1 MGPSRR
7 SQQVLHSYGSVTTTG
22 NLRAVTTADAS
33 APQTSR
39 RAAIMAAA
47 VSVLAERGPRG
58 LTHRAVDAAA
68 GLSSG
73 SVNYHAPTRARLLHL
88 ALEEVFRRDIDLA
101 ARHFDVAEW
110 SRSRAA
116 AAITGFVIEM
126 SDATNRDR
134 VIARHHL
141 RAESMTDPDLRAA
154 FDDQHAAFVTMI
166 VTTFDKAGDTV
177 SDARGELVRLGIDGM
192 LQRQV
197 MVGPEPLADDQIAEM
212 ARLLVGR

>member
-1 MGPSRR
+1 M
-7 SQQVLHSYGSVTTTG
+7 
-22 NLRAVTTADAS
+22 TTADARP
-33 APQTSR
+33 PQTSR

-88 ALEEVFRRDIDLA
+88 ALEEVFRHDLDTA
-101 ARHFDVAEW
+101 TRHFDITDW
-110 SRSRAA
+110 SRPRAA
-116 AAITGFVIEM
+116 VAITRFVTEM
-126 SDATNRDR
+126 SDEKNRDR

-141 RAESMTDPDLRAA
+141 RAESMTNPELRAA

-166 VTTFDKAGDTV
+166 VQTFGIAGDPV

-197 MVGPEPLADDQIAEM
+197 MIGPAPLDDEQIAEM
-212 ARLLVGR
+212 ARLLVGS

>member
-1 MGPSRR
+1 M
-7 SQQVLHSYGSVTTTG
+7 
-22 NLRAVTTADAS
+22 TTADARP
-33 APQTSR
+33 PQTSR

-88 ALEEVFRRDIDLA
+88 ALEEVFRRDIDTA
-101 ARHFDVAEW
+101 TRYFDIAEW

-116 AAITGFVIEM
+116 VAITGFVTEM
-126 SDATNRDR
+126 SDEKNRDR

-141 RAESMTDPDLRAA
+141 RAESMTNPELRAA
-154 FDDQHAAFVTMI
+154 FDDQHAAFVKMI
-166 VTTFDKAGDTV
+166 VATFGIAGDPV

-192 LQRQV
+192 MQRQV
-197 MVGPEPLADDQIAEM
+197 MIGPTPLDDDQIAEM
-212 ARLLVGR
+212 ARLLVGG

>member
-1 MGPSRR
+1 M
-7 SQQVLHSYGSVTTTG
+7 TG
-22 NLRAVTTADAS
+22 NLRAVTTADARP
-33 APQTSR
+33 PQTSR

-88 ALEEVFRRDIDLA
+88 ALEEVFRHDLDTA
-101 ARHFDVAEW
+101 TRHFDITDW
-110 SRSRAA
+110 SRPRAA
-116 AAITGFVIEM
+116 VAITRFVTEM
-126 SDATNRDR
+126 SDEENRDR

-141 RAESMTDPDLRAA
+141 RAESMTNPELRAA

-166 VTTFDKAGDTV
+166 VQTFGIAGDPV

-197 MVGPEPLADDQIAEM
+197 MIGPAPLDDEQIAEM
-212 ARLLVGR
+212 ARLLVGS